1 MYDRDGACLPSNH
14 IVTIDGRKGRGSRID
29 SNQSMKCT
37 SKNHREKWGQGRRER
52 EREWGGGE
60 RERHVGRKKDR
71 QKQREMEKGTK
82 THPREVTDKSLSH
95 CL

>member
-52 EREWGGGE
+52 ERVGRRREREARRQKERPAEAERDGE
-60 RERHVGRKKDR
+60 RDKD
-71 QKQREMEKGTK
+71 TS
-82 THPREVTDKSLSH
+82 T
-95 CL
+95 